1 MELMEPDSI
10 AIIPAAATQYRN
22 RDSAWPFRQD
32 SDFHYLCG
40 FAEPE
45 AVLAL
50 IPGRKHGEFLL
61 FCRERDAERELWD
74 GTRAGPEGA
83 CARFGADDAFPI
95 GDIDDIDSNED
106 SMDDWPENPNRR
118 GGQVSY
124 PDSD

>member
-61 FCRERDAERELWD
+61 FCRERDPERELWD

-95 GDIDDIDSNED
+95 GDIDDILPGLIEG
-106 SMDDWPENPNRR
+106 RR
-118 GGQVSY
+118 RL
-124 PDSD
+124 